1 MLRVSKLI
9 FSFIIVFAAHS
20 VFSQTINKPINGQ
33 SFRGEITINAAPEK
47 VWQVLTNGDQLIELM
62 DYTYIS
68 GAKTFAKI
76 GDAAQVKVWDDACGF
91 MVVRSAQNKELRF
104 NLDPENGTYICNC
117 RWTLSKS
124 GNGTKLLYV
133 ERYTESDSQTAEAIA
148 SQVKDA
154 NARLKKLKAL
164 AEK

>member
-9 FSFIIVFAAHS
+9 LGFMLIFSTQSI
-20 VFSQTINKPINGQ
+20 FSQTINKPINGQ
-33 SFRGEITINAAPEK
+33 SFRGDITINAKPEQ
-47 VWQVLTNGDQLIELM
+47 VWQILTNGDQLIELM

-91 MVVRSAQNKELRF
+91 MVVRSDKNKELRL
-104 NLDPENGTYICNC
+104 NLDPENGSYICNC
-117 RWTLSKS
+117 RWTMSKS
-124 GNGTKLLYV
+124 GKGTKLLYV

-148 SQVKDA
+148 SQVKEA
-154 NARLKKLKAL
+154 NERLKKLKTL